1 MCYLWAMARRQRSP
15 QDKKQLSLAR
25 DNLSTT
31 GEAPHALRNHWKRK
45 KRSAERARRTAER
58 VALEARPD
66 AFAPVRRR
74 TVRKWGWAR
83 LGVAIDAKR
92 KARAEPAAPRKSAA
106 ARERRR
112 LRRGRKRKS
121 A

>member
-1 MCYLWAMARRQRSP
+1 MPRRRRSP
-15 QDKKQLSLAR
+15 QEKKKLSLAR

-31 GEAPHALRNHWKRK
+31 GEAPHALRNHWKKK

-58 VALEARPD
+58 ISLDVQPD

-74 TVRKWGWAR
+74 TVRKWGSQR
-83 LGVAIDAKR
+83 LGEAIVAKR
-92 KARAEPAAPRKSAA
+92 KVRADQTPRKSAA

-112 LRRGRKRKS
+112 LRRGSKRKTD
-121 A
+121 

>member
-1 MCYLWAMARRQRSP
+1 MQVAMARRRRNP
-15 QDKKQLSLAR
+15 QEQKRLSLAR

-31 GEAPHALRNHWKRK
+31 GEAPHALRNHWKKK

-58 VALEARPD
+58 IALEGRPND
-66 AFAPVRRR
+66 FAPVRRR

-83 LGVAIDAKR
+83 LGVAIAAKR
-92 KARAEPAAPRKSAA
+92 EARVEQTPRKSVA

-112 LRRGRKRKS
+112 LRRGSKRK
-121 A
+121 AV